1 MSTLA
6 DNMVGNTALN
16 AASKAKQDEFYT
28 RLEDIDAELD
38 HYKDHFKGKVVLCNC
53 DDPYESNFFKHFA
66 LNFNRLGLKKLIA
79 TCYVG
84 SPISH
89 KVMCLDDWLDGK
101 PEEDTPPHEIEPVT
115 GRKKVPYKIEIT
127 EVKDYNGDGAVD
139 ISDVEYLLKNDAN
152 TSTVLSGNG
161 DFRSP
166 ECIEALKET
175 DIVVTNPPFSLFR
188 EYVALLMKHDKKFL
202 IIGNQNAISYKEF
215 FPYLRDNKVWVGYNN
230 GDMSF
235 MVPEDYEPRETRF
248 WVDGTGQKWRS
259 LGTITWFTNLDIKK
273 RHEPIRLYAR
283 YDPEKYPKY
292 DNYSAIEV
300 SKVCDIPEDYMESMG
315 RALRV
320 RGSLRCGFFRD
331 RPQGDHRREG
341 LRLHQGE
348 GRGARR
354 QGFHGPY
361 LQGAGRAGGRAP
373 MVQRGHG
380 RPDNVPGQVFPRAV
394 LHYRSDGERGQRLLA
409 RALGPGIEGQPARH
423 RGQTRVQAHLHK
435 NGMIR

>member
-16 AASKAKQDEFYT
+16 AASKAKDDEFYT
-28 RLEDIDAELD
+28 CLEDIDAELD

-66 LNFNRLGLKKLIA
+66 LNFNRLGLKKLIT

-84 SPISH
+84 SPVSH
-89 KVMCLDDWLDGK
+89 TTMCLDHWLDG
-101 PEEDTPPHEIEPVT
+101 ETDDGTPDNEKEPRT
-115 GRKKVPYKIEIT
+115 GRKKAPYKIEIT

-139 ISDVEYLLKNDAN
+139 ISDVEYLLENDAN

-166 ECIEALKET
+166 ECIEALKEA

-215 FPYLRDNKVWVGYNN
+215 FPYLRDNKVWLGATIHN
-230 GDMSF
+230 GDREF
-235 MVPEDYEPRETRF
+235 RVPNYYNKSSNYRIDDNGYKYVRVRGPR
-248 WVDGTGQKWRS
+248 WY
-259 LGTITWFTNLDIKK
+259 TNLDYTK

-315 RALRV
+315 VPSEYADRFDADSFETV
-320 RGSLRCGFFRD
+320 RKESID
-331 RPQGDHRREG
+331 
-341 LRLHQGE
+341 
-348 GRGARR
+348 GRGYVFIREKDGAHGGKDSMALMCKGLGVPEEEMEWCNGSMGVPITFLDKYSPEQFEILGLDRYIEDNPTPGRRFLLRERETYARVIIR
-354 QGFHGPY
+354 
-361 LQGAGRAGGRAP
+361 R
-373 MVQRGHG
+373 RG
-380 RPDNVPGQVFPRAV
+380 
-394 LHYRSDGERGQRLLA
+394 
-409 RALGPGIEGQPARH
+409 
-423 RGQTRVQAHLHK
+423 
-435 NGMIR
+435 